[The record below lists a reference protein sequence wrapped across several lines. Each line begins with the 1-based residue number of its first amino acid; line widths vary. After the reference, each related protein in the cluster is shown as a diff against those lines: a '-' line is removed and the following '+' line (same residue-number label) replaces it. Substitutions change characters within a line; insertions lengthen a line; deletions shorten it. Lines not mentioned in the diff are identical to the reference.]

1 MKHKS
6 DERLDQLA
14 ITMVRAAGLA
24 EKDAAK
30 IGGSPFIRTRLL
42 ARIEAERKSGVE
54 QGSSWFPNMVMAWR
68 AIAVLL
74 LVTIA
79 ATFAFWMS
87 RGGAPIRSTDKTAD
101 DVARVVTGGTCAL
114 SSTDECAI
122 SREEVLATLFA
133 EDGGKERK

>member
-1 MKHKS
+1 MKQQP
-6 DERLDQLA
+6 DERLDQIGTA
-14 ITMVRAAGLA
+14 VVRAAGIA
-24 EKDAAK
+24 EDDAAE

-42 ARIEAERKSGVE
+42 ARIESERTSRVA
-54 QGSSWFPNMVMAWR
+54 QGSSWFPNPVMAWR

-79 ATFAFWMS
+79 AALSFWMS
-87 RGGAPIRSTDKTAD
+87 RGSAPIRPGDKTAD

-133 EDGGKERK
+133 EEGGKERK